1 MAGCTRGT
9 KVFYRPAT
17 LDEALELKSRLGR
30 DAVFLAGGTDLVVGV
45 AKGRLDIGHWID
57 LSRLSD
63 LSYVAQEDGG
73 LRIGASC
80 THAMLEASPYR
91 ALAQAARL
99 VGGPQIRNRGTVG
112 GNLGTASPAGDVN
125 IALLAFDAEV
135 ELLSLR
141 GGRRVSLR
149 EFFLSPGKTV
159 MEPDEM
165 IAAVRIPAC
174 KASGFLK
181 VGKRLSVAISVV
193 CCAVA
198 RLADGRIGIALGSVA
213 PTPLRASKAEDL
225 LASNGLNADTIVEA
239 ARLVS
244 EEVRPIDDH
253 RASADYRRHVSGVL
267 ARRLLA
273 ELS

>member
-1 MAGCTRGT
+1 
-9 KVFYRPAT
+9 VFYRPGT
-17 LDEALELKSRLGR
+17 LTEALELKSRFGR
-30 DAVFLAGGTDLVVGV
+30 EAVFLAGGTDLVVGV
-45 AKGRLDIGHWID
+45 AKGRVDIGHWID
-57 LSRLSD
+57 LSRLD
-63 LSYVAQEDGG
+63 ELVYVAPEDDG

-99 VGGPQIRNRGTVG
+99 VGGPQIRNRGTVA

-141 GGRRVSLR
+141 GGRRVPLR

-159 MEPDEM
+159 AEPDEL
-165 IAAVRIPAC
+165 IAAVRLPRAE
-174 KASGFLK
+174 ASGFLK

-198 RLADGRIGIALGSVA
+198 KLADGKFGIALGSVA
-213 PTPLRASKAEDL
+213 PTPLRALRAEAH
-225 LASNGLNADTIVEA
+225 LAARGLTRESIAEA

-253 RASADYRRHVSGVL
+253 RASADYRRDVSGVI
-267 ARRLLA
+267 ARRILTELA
-273 ELS
+273 GLPARF